1 MVVRLR
7 KLVVGKALLFVCCLL
22 FVVFECFL
30 FVVLICDRKL
40 ERYISI

>member
-22 FVVFECFL
+22 CFECFL